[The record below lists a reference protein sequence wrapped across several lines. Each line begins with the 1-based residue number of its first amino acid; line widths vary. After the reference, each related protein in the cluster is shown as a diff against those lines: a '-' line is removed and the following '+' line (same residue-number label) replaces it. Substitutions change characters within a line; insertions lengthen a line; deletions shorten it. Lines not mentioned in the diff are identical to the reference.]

1 MALNGNAAPCIV
13 RDGSVFT
20 ADLCVVS
27 ECQCGVEGII
37 QCGVQGGGLIVP
49 LIFMIS
55 VDSKSSAVRVFILDF
70 VYFFEIQ

>member
-1 MALNGNAAPCIV
+1 M

-27 ECQCGVEGII
+27 ECGVEGIV

-55 VDSKSSAVRVFILDF
+55 VDSKSSAVRVFILD
-70 VYFFEIQ
+70 YIHCFEIQ